1 MQRHTCMRSTFALGA
16 AMFFGTA
23 AMAADLPKEGTF
35 SGTYYTF
42 GTLKATRVGKELLL
56 VVFDENGLSQSNGLF
71 DHTTWHCWGMANF
84 VNGVGAPHGS
94 CVATDPAG
102 DQISFDFEH
111 QKWRLLD
118 AKNVPASAKF
128 TGGTGKFVGI
138 SGGFTYVA
146 HANELRTAVEGTYG
160 FYNTHQG
167 SYKLP

>member
-1 MQRHTCMRSTFALGA
+1 GS
-16 AMFFGTA
+16 A

-35 SGTYYTF
+35 SGTYYAV
-42 GTLKATRVGKELLL
+42 GTGKATRVGKELLL
-56 VVFDENGLSQSNGLF
+56 LVFDENGLSQSNGML

-118 AKNVPASAKF
+118 AKNVPASAKI
-128 TGGTGKFVGI
+128 TGGTGKYAGI
-138 SGGFTYVA
+138 TGGWTYVA
-146 HANELRTAVEGTYG
+146 HVNEYRTAVEGTYA
-160 FYNTHQG
+160 
-167 SYKLP
+167 LPIPFQ